1 MAASANSIKKA
12 MDLDPREGLHPDGSL
27 DMTIRLHM
35 SAGKIMDVDGRWC
48 GNFAAEPARAAQ
60 GVTET
65 VVATVTEFI
74 KAAEKG

>member
-12 MDLDPREGLHPDGSL
+12 MDLTPHSDGSM
-27 DMTIRLHM
+27 DMVIRLHM

-48 GNFAAEPARAAQ
+48 GSFADEPALAAQ

-74 KAAEKG
+74 KAAQKG

>member
-12 MDLDPREGLHPDGSL
+12 MKLDGPHPDGSL
-27 DMTIRLHM
+27 DMTIRLRM
-35 SAGKIMDVDGRWC
+35 SAGRIMEVDGRWC
-48 GNFAAEPARAAQ
+48 GDFAAEPALAAQ

-74 KAAEKG
+74 KAAQKG